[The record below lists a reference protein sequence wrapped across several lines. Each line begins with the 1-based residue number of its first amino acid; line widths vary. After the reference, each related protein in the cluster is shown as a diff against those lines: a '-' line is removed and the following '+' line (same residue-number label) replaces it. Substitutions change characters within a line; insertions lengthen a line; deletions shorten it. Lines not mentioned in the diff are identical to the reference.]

1 MQDEPGKERLLAEV
15 ARFLGSDVVG
25 AITDPGLAFRVRVAA
40 HLVGTVAREV
50 ATEQAADEAELADLV
65 ALGVAAPATGS
76 RAVRAAIQE
85 GRAALAA
92 RLREHGGDPASDAA
106 LVRSL
111 RARLQV
117 SNPRFALDA
126 DTGEDEWT

>member
-1 MQDEPGKERLLAEV
+1 MKVPISADTLLMLHER
-15 ARFLGSDVVG
+15 S
-25 AITDPGLAFRVRVAA
+25 
-40 HLVGTVAREV
+40 
-50 ATEQAADEAELADLV
+50 
-65 ALGVAAPATGS
+65 
-76 RAVRAAIQE
+76 
-85 GRAALAA
+85 
-92 RLREHGGDPASDAA
+92 LREHGGDPASDAA